1 VNLYYN
7 QMGVHVDG
15 LMWHFTWKIF
25 IYNAISDGQRRYP
38 FANKLYF
45 TPDIG
50 FSIFSNI
57 CLQNLNI

>member
-1 VNLYYN
+1 
-7 QMGVHVDG
+7 MGVHVDG

-25 IYNAISDGQRRYP
+25 FYNTISDGQRQYP

-45 TPDIG
+45 SSDIG
-50 FSIFSNI
+50 FSIFSKI

>member
-1 VNLYYN
+1 
-7 QMGVHVDG
+7 MGVHVDG

-38 FANKLYF
+38 FANKRYF